1 MEKNKMEQKS
11 DDKLRRIITQLKER
25 GVEAAR
31 HEQQPIVADFLDLV
45 GELTLYEIHKLVE
58 IAVDDHNA
66 AISGNSSRRMMP
78 RVDLDSGRLRLRPD
92 CSPPAPPVAIV
103 DGAGGEAG
111 QGAKGGVRD
120 VVDCPVRYRHGRV
133 RPAAQSSTPRAVRR
147 LTERPLAARPCPA
160 WAGGADH
167 SPGAHGVSVHDD

>member
-11 DDKLRRIITQLKER
+11 DDKLRRIFTQLKER

-92 CSPPAPPVAIV
+92 
-103 DGAGGEAG
+103 
-111 QGAKGGVRD
+111 
-120 VVDCPVRYRHGRV
+120 
-133 RPAAQSSTPRAVRR
+133 
-147 LTERPLAARPCPA
+147 
-160 WAGGADH
+160 
-167 SPGAHGVSVHDD
+167 